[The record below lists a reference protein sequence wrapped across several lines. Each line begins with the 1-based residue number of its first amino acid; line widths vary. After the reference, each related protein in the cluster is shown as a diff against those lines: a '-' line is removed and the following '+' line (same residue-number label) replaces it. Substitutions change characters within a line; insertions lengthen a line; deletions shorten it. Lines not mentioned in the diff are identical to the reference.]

1 MIERVLPGGVA
12 WDEAFT
18 DPPQAWLFEEEERE
32 IARSVDKRRREFT
45 TVRHCARNALAG
57 IGVPAVPLLPG
68 ERGAPGWPPGVVGSM
83 THCAGYRAAVVGR
96 DDSVRTAGIDAE
108 PHDQLPDGVLDAI
121 SLPAERAMLTT
132 LSTADPAVHWDR
144 VLFSAKESVYKAW
157 FPLTRRW
164 LDFEDAELTLSPDGT
179 FRARL
184 LQRGPEIDGA
194 PLTSFTGRWLADGG
208 LVITA
213 IVRGAD
219 PRSTRT
225 R

>member
-1 MIERVLPGGVA
+1 MIDRLLPEDVA

-32 IARSVDKRRREFT
+32 IARAVDKRRREFT
-45 TVRHCARNALAG
+45 TVRHCARTALAR

-108 PHDQLPDGVLDAI
+108 PHDALPDGVLDAI

-132 LSTADPAVHWDR
+132 LTTADPAVHWDR

-157 FPLTRRW
+157 YPLTRRW

-179 FRARL
+179 FHARL
-184 LQRGPEIDGA
+184 LPRGPQIDGA
-194 PLTSFTGRWLADGG
+194 PLTSFTGRWLADRG
-208 LVITA
+208 LVVTA

-219 PRSTRT
+219 PRPAGKR
-225 R
+225 

>member
-1 MIERVLPGGVA
+1 MIDRLLPEDVA

-32 IARSVDKRRREFT
+32 IARAVDKRRREFT
-45 TVRHCARNALAG
+45 TVRHCARTALAKIG
-57 IGVPAVPLLPG
+57 IPAVPLLPG

-108 PHDQLPDGVLDAI
+108 PHDALPDGVLDAI

-132 LSTADPAVHWDR
+132 LTTADPAVHWDR

-164 LDFEDAELTLSPDGT
+164 LDFEEAELTLSPDGT
-179 FRARL
+179 FHARL
-184 LQRGPEIDGA
+184 LQRGPEIDGT
-194 PLTSFTGRWLADGG
+194 PLTSFTGRWLADRG
-208 LVITA
+208 LVITT

-219 PRSTRT
+219 PRSAGR